1 MSKVNPAQFV
11 RQVRQEVAKVS
22 WPSRKETGVGTLM
35 VFIMVFLAAIFF
47 LLDAR
52 IEIIF
57 STLVADYVV
66 KGFLYVARFK
76 SDKWMNVLKIKE
88 AD

>member
-22 WPSRKETGVGTLM
+22 CPSRKETGIGTLM

-47 LLDAR
+47 
-52 IEIIF
+52 F
-57 STLVADYVV
+57 VV
-66 KGFLYVARFK
+66 DLGLSWGVQ
-76 SDKWMNVLKIKE
+76 LILGLGG
-88 AD
+88 

>member
-22 WPSRKETGVGTLM
+22 WPSRKETGIGTLM

-47 LLDAR
+47 FGGDLGVSGGVQL
-52 IEIIF
+52 I
-57 STLVADYVV
+57 L
-66 KGFLYVARFK
+66 GLGG
-76 SDKWMNVLKIKE
+76 
-88 AD
+88 